1 MKNIIFILL
10 TFVTTLTF
18 GQEKVRIFAP
28 SYNVKYANITL
39 EDGIKYKVIQEYVV
53 KSNVKMKGKQYNRFI
68 DPKID
73 NGVYKLHKVL
83 RVRPLNEDFFNI
95 NILLEYF
102 ETKNGKRI
110 IIKQAV
116 NNKLKLKDGQ

>member
-28 SYNVKYANITL
+28 TYNVKYANITL

-53 KSNVKMKGKQYNRFI
+53 KSNVKIKGKQYNRFI

-73 NGVYKLHKVL
+73 NGEYFFYKAL
-83 RVRPLNEDFFNI
+83 RIRPLTENFFNE
-95 NILLEYF
+95 NILLEYYRN
-102 ETKNGKRI
+102 KNGKHV
-110 IIKQAV
+110 IIKQV
-116 NNKLKLKDGQ
+116 VSNNLKLK